1 MTCLSMKFPRV
12 KTFTTSYNP
21 ETEAIEYFTSNEE
34 FKASQKV
41 DLKQLIATGP
51 STPTEQVFQPRYH
64 EHIIGDPANNDAEA
78 ILFDDTDYKDSRLL
92 IICTYSSNPLYTP
105 FKQIE
110 NMGLF
115 DMNDKTSSLR
125 VHTVHNH
132 GVNKDAILFCF
143 ENSNFNESNTSKA
156 VLYCKAPNN
165 GTEYTIPS
173 LKKIPAHGGDSWN
186 DRISSIKLIIA
197 DADDYP
203 DGTV

>member
-78 ILFDDTDYKDSRLL
+78 ILFDDT
-92 IICTYSSNPLYTP
+92 
-105 FKQIE
+105 E
-110 NMGLF
+110 
-115 DMNDKTSSLR
+115 
-125 VHTVHNH
+125 
-132 GVNKDAILFCF
+132 
-143 ENSNFNESNTSKA
+143 
-156 VLYCKAPNN
+156 
-165 GTEYTIPS
+165 
-173 LKKIPAHGGDSWN
+173 
-186 DRISSIKLIIA
+186 
-197 DADDYP
+197 
-203 DGTV
+203 